1 MLGLATG
8 LDEVG
13 EEAFA
18 VGVVA
23 EDFLA
28 VIPAIHDV
36 LDRTG
41 IFEARHEGKR
51 VPISKTL
58 NSEI

>member
-8 LDEVG
+8 LGEGG
-13 EEAFA
+13 EETLAA
-18 VGVVA
+18 RVIA
-23 EDFLA
+23 EVLA
-28 VIPAIHDV
+28 AIPAIHDV

-51 VPISKTL
+51 VSISRTH
-58 NSEI
+58 NSEN